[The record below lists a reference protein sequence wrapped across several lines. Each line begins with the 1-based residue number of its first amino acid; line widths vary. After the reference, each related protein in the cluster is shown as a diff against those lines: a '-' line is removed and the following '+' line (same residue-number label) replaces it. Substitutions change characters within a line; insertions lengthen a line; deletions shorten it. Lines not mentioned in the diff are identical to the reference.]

1 MSLSL
6 MDALAEVDLAPGQT
20 YRCVVKGC
28 RVVLQVLPEASP
40 ISSPLTADTDVPL
53 DDPFEHPFPQ
63 PTLQTITSLGPL
75 PLPEPLE
82 LSPEDY
88 EEPSA

>member
-1 MSLSL
+1 MSMSLV
-6 MDALAEVDLAPGQT
+6 DALAEVDLAPGQT

-28 RVVLQVLPEASP
+28 RVVLQVLPESSP
-40 ISSPLTADTDVPL
+40 IPGPPTGDADVPL

-63 PTLQTITSLGPL
+63 PTLRTQTSLGPL

>member
-1 MSLSL
+1 MSMSL

-20 YRCVVKGC
+20 YRCVVKDC
-28 RVVLQVLPEASP
+28 RVVLQVFSEPSTCDA
-40 ISSPLTADTDVPL
+40 DVPL
-53 DDPFEHPFPQ
+53 DDPFEHPFPT
-63 PTLQTITSLGPL
+63 PTMRTKVSLGNL

-82 LSPEDY
+82 LSAEDY

>member
-20 YRCVVKGC
+20 YRCVVRGF
-28 RVVLQVLPEASP
+28 RVVLQVLPESQPAPS
-40 ISSPLTADTDVPL
+40 LALGDADAPL
-53 DDPFEHPFPQ
+53 DDPYEHPFPE
-63 PTLQTITSLGPL
+63 PTLRTKASLGNL

-82 LSPEDY
+82 LLPEDY

>member
-1 MSLSL
+1 

-20 YRCVVKGC
+20 YRCVVRGF
-28 RVVLQVLPEASP
+28 RVVLQVFPEPPPASWQ
-40 ISSPLTADTDVPL
+40 LLEDADVPL
-53 DDPFEHPFPQ
+53 DDPFEHPFPE
-63 PTLQTITSLGPL
+63 PTLRAKATLGSL

-88 EEPSA
+88 EEPSV

>member
-1 MSLSL
+1 MSMSL

-20 YRCVVKGC
+20 YRCVVKDC
-28 RVVLQVLPEASP
+28 RVVLQVFSEPPSCHA
-40 ISSPLTADTDVPL
+40 DVPL
-53 DDPFEHPFPQ
+53 DDPFEHPFPT
-63 PTLQTITSLGPL
+63 PTMRTKVSLGNL

>member
-6 MDALAEVDLAPGQT
+6 MDALAEVDLAPGQR

-28 RVVLQVLPEASP
+28 RVELQVFPE
-40 ISSPLTADTDVPL
+40 SSPARWAPTGDGEVPF
-53 DDPFEHPFPQ
+53 DDPFEHPFPE
-63 PTLQTITSLGPL
+63 PALRTKVSLGTL

-88 EEPSA
+88 EEPSG